1 MPLLRRSGRHRQN
14 GGRLEIGMVGAIR
27 SERWAASDRYRWAAD
42 VRIRTSVNRFATPPC
57 SSDQEAIMYPS
68 RGYPGE
74 ADCDTLR
81 NVILEAS
88 APRQVQIGGSN
99 RRSHHSTVSCC
110 LQTIRSSICTSA
122 AKADIDPKR
131 GVDHIVVM
139 GERDL
144 GHQLTNRATYH
155 SAARTHLALD
165 KDAPLRRPAQKLGR
179 IMSVPSQ
186 TLPSDRRPA
195 NCLANIR
202 TAGAA

>member
-1 MPLLRRSGRHRQN
+1 MTHCGTSFSRHPLP
-14 GGRLEIGMVGAIR
+14 GRLK
-27 SERWAASDRYRWAAD
+27 S
-42 VRIRTSVNRFATPPC
+42 
-57 SSDQEAIMYPS
+57 
-68 RGYPGE
+68 
-74 ADCDTLR
+74 
-81 NVILEAS
+81 
-88 APRQVQIGGSN
+88 GSK

-131 GVDHIVVM
+131 GVGHIVVM

-179 IMSVPSQ
+179 IMSVPWLGGLHQ
-186 TLPSDRRPA
+186 QYVWMA
-195 NCLANIR
+195 
-202 TAGAA
+202 